1 MELSAAEA
9 KLLGLLEE
17 GAKRP
22 VGRHTRYR
30 FVGATQEGDAL
41 VVFRASPKRAME
53 ALTLAAMVES
63 MPLEAAVRC
72 CALIACSN
80 NNLLLHA
87 LPAELVPASDA
98 QFYRYVAHMS
108 TACPMA
114 LACDNRGSC
123 EHVYCACTFQALAL
137 AASTSS
143 RATAASIV
151 PCA

>member
-72 CALIACSN
+72 CALMACSN
-80 NNLLLHA
+80 NNLLLHP

-98 QFYRYVAHMS
+98 QFYCAGHVS
-108 TACPMA
+108 K
-114 LACDNRGSC
+114 LAYTTVLRRR
-123 EHVYCACTFQALAL
+123 F
-137 AASTSS
+137 
-143 RATAASIV
+143 
-151 PCA
+151 

>member
-98 QFYRYVAHMS
+98 QVCLS
-108 TACPMA
+108 LP
-114 LACDNRGSC
+114 
-123 EHVYCACTFQALAL
+123 
-137 AASTSS
+137 
-143 RATAASIV
+143 
-151 PCA
+151 PC

>member
-1 MELSAAEA
+1 MELSAAEV

-87 LPAELVPASDA
+87 TGHNRSD
-98 QFYRYVAHMS
+98 R
-108 TACPMA
+108 
-114 LACDNRGSC
+114 
-123 EHVYCACTFQALAL
+123 E
-137 AASTSS
+137 
-143 RATAASIV
+143 RAIMIAGYGTTYF
-151 PCA
+151 PWR